1 MTTHAPSASHDGSVE
16 LVLDSRAELGEGPVW
31 DTRAGVLV
39 WVDIL
44 AGHVHRY
51 DPATGADSVTDVG
64 QPVGAVGLRESG
76 GLVLAVRDGFALL
89 DEDGPAP
96 RPLAAV
102 EREDLETRMNDGE
115 VDPAGRFWAGTMEL
129 GGALGRGSLYRLDP
143 GGAVTRVLADV
154 SISNGLGWSPDERTL
169 YYIDSP
175 TQRIDAY
182 DYDRSSGAIS
192 NRRTVV
198 EIEAGDGLPDGL
210 TVDAE
215 GFLWVAL
222 WGGSAVH
229 RYAPDG
235 RLDQVVEL
243 PVSQVTSCAFGGSD
257 LAELYVTSAWAG
269 LEEQQRRAES
279 AAGGLFR
286 LRPGVRGL
294 PARRFAG

>member
-1 MTTHAPSASHDGSVE
+1 MTTHAPSVLHDGSVE
-16 LVLDSRAELGEGPVW
+16 LVLDARAELGEGPVW

-51 DPATGADSVTDVG
+51 DPATGADSVTEVG

-89 DEDGPAP
+89 DEDGSAP
-96 RPLAAV
+96 RLLAAV

-129 GGALGRGSLYRLDP
+129 DGALGRGSLYRLDP
-143 GGAVTRVLADV
+143 GGTVTRVLADV

-182 DYDRSSGAIS
+182 DYHRSSGAIS

-222 WGGSAVH
+222 WGGSTIR

-235 RLDQVVEL
+235 RLDHVVEL

-257 LAELYVTSAWAG
+257 LADLYVTSAWAG
-269 LEEQQRRAES
+269 LEEQQRRAEPV
-279 AAGGLFR
+279 AGGVFR
-286 LRPGVRGL
+286 LRPGVCGL
-294 PARRFAG
+294 PVRGFAG